1 MTMGKMTALAFG
13 LVGGFALGVWT
24 GPHLVQRA
32 DRAESA
38 VHQTVVVPD
47 ADHPR
52 DAALEAKQARAARAA
67 AARTAAAA
75 AAARTARVNVD
86 VDAPALQERLKPVLN
101 RGANMALA
109 AEGFRSAEQ
118 FATVAHASRNT
129 EVPFVLLKH
138 RVLVEGKSVADAIRE
153 SKPAANAAVEANLA
167 RAQARSDIAEIAG

>member
-1 MTMGKMTALAFG
+1 MTIGKMTALAFG

-47 ADHPR
+47 AEHPR
-52 DAALEAKQARAARAA
+52 EVFLEAKQARAARAA

-75 AAARTARVNVD
+75 ARTARVNVDVD

-138 RVLVEGKSVADAIRE
+138 RVLNEGKSVAEAIRE
-153 SKPAANAAVEANLA
+153 SKPAVDAGVEANLA
-167 RAQARSDIAEIAG
+167 RAQAQSDIVAIGG